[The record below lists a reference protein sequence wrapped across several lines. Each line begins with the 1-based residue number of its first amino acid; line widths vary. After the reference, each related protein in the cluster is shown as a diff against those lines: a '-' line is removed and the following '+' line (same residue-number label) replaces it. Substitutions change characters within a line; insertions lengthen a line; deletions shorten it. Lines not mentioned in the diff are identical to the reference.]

1 MANTRAV
8 TVLAPARLHMGFVD
22 LNGGLGRNFGG
33 IGLALEGLNT
43 QVTVSSA
50 RRMRADGPGAE
61 RALLVGKA
69 ILESIGAPGE
79 IHISIK
85 RAIPEH
91 AGLGSGT
98 QLALA
103 LSAAIARLYDHDIAV
118 TDLARLTGRG
128 LRSGIGIGT
137 FQSGG
142 FIVDGGRGPNTIV
155 PPVLVQAPFPDNWR
169 VLLLM
174 DERVKGLSGP
184 AEHDVFEHMDVM
196 PAERCGELCRILL
209 MQVLPALVEQEFEPF
224 ALGISAIQNAVGDYF
239 ARYQSGMYTSERVG
253 RIMEFLRS
261 EGAPGLGQSSWGPTG
276 FALADSIDQAE
287 AMRAAI
293 HSEFG
298 ELNGVRGLIVAGRNQ
313 GSELRVEESRDAA
326 TSAARM

>member
-33 IGLALEGLNT
+33 IGLALEGLHT
-43 QVTVSSA
+43 QVTVSRAS
-50 RRMRADGPGAE
+50 RMIADGPGAE
-61 RALLVGKA
+61 RAKVLARA
-69 ILESIGAPGE
+69 ILDSMGE
-79 IHISIK
+79 LGDLHISID

-98 QLALA
+98 QLSLA
-103 LSAAIARLYDHDIAV
+103 LSAAIARLYDHDMPV
-118 TDLARLTGRG
+118 SDLALLTGRG

-137 FQSGG
+137 FRSGG
-142 FIVDGGRGPNTIV
+142 FIVDGGRGPNTVV
-155 PPVLVQAPFPDNWR
+155 PPVLVQAPFPHGWR

-174 DERVKGLSGP
+174 DERIQGLSGS
-184 AEHDVFEHMDVM
+184 AEHEAFEDMEAMSAD
-196 PAERCGELCRILL
+196 RCGELCRILL
-209 MQVLPALVEQEFEPF
+209 MQVLPALVEEQFEPF

-239 ARYQSGMYTSERVG
+239 ARYQSGMYSSERVG
-253 RIMEFLRS
+253 NVMEFLRI

-276 FALADSIDQAE
+276 FALAESNEQAE

-298 ELNGVRGLIVAGRNQ
+298 ELSGVRCLIVAGRNR
-313 GSELRVEESRDAA
+313 GSEMRIEASRGAA
-326 TSAARM
+326 SSAAGR